1 MLMDFDPDVVAVSS
15 QPFWL
20 RWSDGKGRSR
30 RHAPDFFARRA
41 DGTAVVAG
49 VRPDDRAPAK
59 DDEVFTVTAQARGT
73 LLTT

>member
-30 RHAPDFFARRA
+30 RHAPDFFARRVG
-41 DGTAVVAG
+41 GTAVVVD
-49 VRPDDRAPAK
+49 VRTDDHW
-59 DDEVFTVTAQARGT
+59 
-73 LLTT
+73 